1 MMQDID
7 NVLYSHHRSVW
18 QQELRREEANNG
30 PGRNKLHTY
39 RQFKR
44 DTVTEPYLIRVFV
57 KNIDRH
63 LQNLGVVL
71 HRFI

>member
-7 NVLYSHHRSVW
+7 NVLYAHHRSVW
-18 QQELRREEANNG
+18 QQKLRREVANNG
-30 PGRNKLHTY
+30 PGRNKLRTY
-39 RQFKR
+39 RQFKG
-44 DTVTEPYLIRVFV
+44 DTVTEPYLIRVLV

-71 HRFI
+71 HHFI